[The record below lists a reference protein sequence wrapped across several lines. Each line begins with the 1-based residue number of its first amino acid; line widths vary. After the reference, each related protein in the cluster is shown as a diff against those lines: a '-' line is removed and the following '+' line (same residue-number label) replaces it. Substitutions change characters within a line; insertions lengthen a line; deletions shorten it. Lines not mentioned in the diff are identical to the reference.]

1 VGIFAPFTSQ
11 CCHFLFD
18 CRSTFH
24 RLVETADIISHLA
37 KNTKSS
43 SAKIKKPVVQQT
55 TAVEKDSSSTT
66 TTKIQK
72 FRTSSYVATA
82 VVPSRKQRKS
92 LALQTPPLALPT
104 PQKQL
109 PNEQNTDS
117 EQENTIKIP
126 LRRTRK
132 NSRLFREVAA
142 RKCEK
147 MS

>member
-1 VGIFAPFTSQ
+1 MNIVLFFAF
-11 CCHFLFD
+11 
-18 CRSTFH
+18 RSTFH

-43 SAKIKKPVVQQT
+43 SAKIKKPVVQQQQT
-55 TAVEKDSSSTT
+55 TAIETSSSSNA
-66 TTKIQK
+66 TKIQK

-92 LALQTPPLALPT
+92 LTLQTPPLALPT

-109 PNEQNTDS
+109 LNEQNTDS

-126 LRRTRK
+126 LRRTRSK
-132 NSRLFREVAA
+132 SLKLFREVAA